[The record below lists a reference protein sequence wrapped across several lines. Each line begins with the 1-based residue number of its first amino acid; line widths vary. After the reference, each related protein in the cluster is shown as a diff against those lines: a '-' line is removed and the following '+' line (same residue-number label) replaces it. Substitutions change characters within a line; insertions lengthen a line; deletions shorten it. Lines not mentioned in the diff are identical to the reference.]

1 MEGREFNDSFLVKA
15 RQEREQIEKA
25 RHSDEVVEAE
35 LKQSI
40 YDDVVTI
47 FGIPVIFKEFDIVED
62 KAVIRMPSDFIARSD
77 DEIASVYFLGSK
89 PQYVFSN
96 GYLNFML
103 AFHWTESRIPD
114 IVEDKAVIRMPSD
127 FIARS
132 DDEIASVYF
141 LGSKP
146 QYVFSNGYLNFML
159 AFHWT
164 ESRIPE
170 DAVFDFL
177 RFAKQA
183 IERIGP
189 KARILEEERLEK
201 DGQKVAILQM
211 IAQTIDSVNYNI
223 MFFTVLEGR
232 LLIGS
237 LTFEQK
243 YRKRLLPLALEI
255 VKSFSIKKEEE
266 ETEK

>member
-1 MEGREFNDSFLVKA
+1 MEGREFNDSVIMKA
-15 RQEREQIEKA
+15 RQERERIEQA
-25 RHSDEVVEAE
+25 RHSDEVVEEE

-40 YDDVVTI
+40 YDDVVTV
-47 FGIPVIFKEFDIVED
+47 FGIPVIFKEFDIIED

-96 GYLNFML
+96 GYLNFMV
-103 AFHWTESRIPD
+103 AFHWTES
-114 IVEDKAVIRMPSD
+114 
-127 FIARS
+127 
-132 DDEIASVYF
+132 
-141 LGSKP
+141 
-146 QYVFSNGYLNFML
+146 Q
-159 AFHWT
+159 
-164 ESRIPE
+164 IPE

-201 DGQKVAILQM
+201 GGQKTAILQM

-255 VKSFSIKKEEE
+255 VKSFSIKKEKEE
-266 ETEK
+266 AEG

>member
-15 RQEREQIEKA
+15 RQERERIEQA
-25 RHSDEVVEAE
+25 RHSDEVVEEE

-40 YDDVVTI
+40 YDDVVTV
-47 FGIPVIFKEFDIVED
+47 FGIPVIFKEFDIIED
-62 KAVIRMPSDFIARSD
+62 KAVIRMPSDFIARS
-77 DEIASVYFLGSK
+77 E
-89 PQYVFSN
+89 
-96 GYLNFML
+96 
-103 AFHWTESRIPD
+103 
-114 IVEDKAVIRMPSD
+114 
-127 FIARS
+127 
-132 DDEIASVYF
+132 DEIASVYF

-255 VKSFSIKKEEE
+255 VKSFSIKKEEG
-266 ETEK
+266 TEG

>member
-15 RQEREQIEKA
+15 RQERERIEQA
-25 RHSDEVVEAE
+25 RHSDEVVEEE

-40 YDDVVTI
+40 YDDVVTV
-47 FGIPVIFKEFDIVED
+47 FGIPVIFKEFDIIED
-62 KAVIRMPSDFIARSD
+62 KAVIRMPSDFIARS
-77 DEIASVYFLGSK
+77 E
-89 PQYVFSN
+89 
-96 GYLNFML
+96 
-103 AFHWTESRIPD
+103 
-114 IVEDKAVIRMPSD
+114 
-127 FIARS
+127 
-132 DDEIASVYF
+132 DEIASVYF

-266 ETEK
+266 TEG

>member
-1 MEGREFNDSFLVKA
+1 MEGREFNDSVIIKA
-15 RQEREQIEKA
+15 RQERERIEQA
-25 RHSDEVVEAE
+25 RHSDEVVEKE

-47 FGIPVIFKEFDIVED
+47 FGIPVIFKEFDIMED

-96 GYLNFML
+96 GYLNFMV
-103 AFHWTESRIPD
+103 AFHWTES
-114 IVEDKAVIRMPSD
+114 
-127 FIARS
+127 
-132 DDEIASVYF
+132 
-141 LGSKP
+141 
-146 QYVFSNGYLNFML
+146 Q
-159 AFHWT
+159 
-164 ESRIPE
+164 IPE

-201 DGQKVAILQM
+201 GGQKTAILQM

-255 VKSFSIKKEEE
+255 VKSFSIKKEKEE
-266 ETEK
+266 AEG

>member
-15 RQEREQIEKA
+15 RQERERIEQA
-25 RHSDEVVEAE
+25 RHSDEVVEEE

-47 FGIPVIFKEFDIVED
+47 FGIPVIFKEFDIIED
-62 KAVIRMPSDFIARSD
+62 KAVIRMPSDFIARS
-77 DEIASVYFLGSK
+77 E
-89 PQYVFSN
+89 
-96 GYLNFML
+96 
-103 AFHWTESRIPD
+103 
-114 IVEDKAVIRMPSD
+114 
-127 FIARS
+127 
-132 DDEIASVYF
+132 DEIASVYF

-255 VKSFSIKKEEE
+255 VKSFSIKKEEG
-266 ETEK
+266 TEG

>member
-1 MEGREFNDSFLVKA
+1 MEGREFNDSVIMKA
-15 RQEREQIEKA
+15 RQERERIEQA
-25 RHSDEVVEAE
+25 RHSDEVVEEE

-96 GYLNFML
+96 GYLNFMV
-103 AFHWTESRIPD
+103 AFHWTES
-114 IVEDKAVIRMPSD
+114 
-127 FIARS
+127 
-132 DDEIASVYF
+132 
-141 LGSKP
+141 
-146 QYVFSNGYLNFML
+146 Q
-159 AFHWT
+159 
-164 ESRIPE
+164 IPE

-189 KARILEEERLEK
+189 KARILRGREAGERRTK
-201 DGQKVAILQM
+201 D
-211 IAQTIDSVNYNI
+211 
-223 MFFTVLEGR
+223 
-232 LLIGS
+232 
-237 LTFEQK
+237 EQS
-243 YRKRLLPLALEI
+243 YR
-255 VKSFSIKKEEE
+255 
-266 ETEK
+266 

>member
-1 MEGREFNDSFLVKA
+1 MEGREFNDSVIMKA
-15 RQEREQIEKA
+15 RQERERIEQA
-25 RHSDEVVEAE
+25 RHSDEVVEEE

-47 FGIPVIFKEFDIVED
+47 FGIPVIFKEFDIMED

-96 GYLNFML
+96 GYLNFMV
-103 AFHWTESRIPD
+103 AFHWTES
-114 IVEDKAVIRMPSD
+114 
-127 FIARS
+127 
-132 DDEIASVYF
+132 
-141 LGSKP
+141 
-146 QYVFSNGYLNFML
+146 Q
-159 AFHWT
+159 
-164 ESRIPE
+164 IPE

-201 DGQKVAILQM
+201 DGQKTAILQM

-255 VKSFSIKKEEE
+255 VKSFSIKKEKEE
-266 ETEK
+266 AEG

>member
-1 MEGREFNDSFLVKA
+1 MEGREFNDSVIMKA
-15 RQEREQIEKA
+15 RQERERIEQA
-25 RHSDEVVEAE
+25 RHSDEVVEEE

-47 FGIPVIFKEFDIVED
+47 FGIPVIFKEFDIIED
-62 KAVIRMPSDFIARSD
+62 KAVIRMPSDFIARS
-77 DEIASVYFLGSK
+77 E
-89 PQYVFSN
+89 
-96 GYLNFML
+96 
-103 AFHWTESRIPD
+103 
-114 IVEDKAVIRMPSD
+114 
-127 FIARS
+127 
-132 DDEIASVYF
+132 DEIASVYF

-201 DGQKVAILQM
+201 DGQKTAILQM

-255 VKSFSIKKEEE
+255 VKSFSIKKEEG
-266 ETEK
+266 TEG

>member
-1 MEGREFNDSFLVKA
+1 MEGREFNDSVIMKA
-15 RQEREQIEKA
+15 RQERERIEQA
-25 RHSDEVVEAE
+25 RHSDEVVEEE

-47 FGIPVIFKEFDIVED
+47 FGIPVIFKEFDIIED
-62 KAVIRMPSDFIARSD
+62 KAVIRMPSDFIARS
-77 DEIASVYFLGSK
+77 E
-89 PQYVFSN
+89 
-96 GYLNFML
+96 
-103 AFHWTESRIPD
+103 
-114 IVEDKAVIRMPSD
+114 
-127 FIARS
+127 
-132 DDEIASVYF
+132 DEIASVYF

-201 DGQKVAILQM
+201 DGQKTAILQM

-255 VKSFSIKKEEE
+255 VKSFSIKKEKEE
-266 ETEK
+266 AEG

>member
-47 FGIPVIFKEFDIVED
+47 FGIPVIFKEFDIMED

-96 GYLNFML
+96 GYLNFMV
-103 AFHWTESRIPD
+103 AFHWTES
-114 IVEDKAVIRMPSD
+114 
-127 FIARS
+127 
-132 DDEIASVYF
+132 
-141 LGSKP
+141 
-146 QYVFSNGYLNFML
+146 Q
-159 AFHWT
+159 
-164 ESRIPE
+164 IPE

-255 VKSFSIKKEEE
+255 VKSFSIKKEKEE
-266 ETEK
+266 AEG

>member
-1 MEGREFNDSFLVKA
+1 MEGREFNDSVIMKA
-15 RQEREQIEKA
+15 RQERERIEQA
-25 RHSDEVVEAE
+25 RHSDEVVEEE

-40 YDDVVTI
+40 YDDVVTV
-47 FGIPVIFKEFDIVED
+47 FGIPVIFKEFDIIED
-62 KAVIRMPSDFIARSD
+62 KAVIRMPSDFIARS
-77 DEIASVYFLGSK
+77 E
-89 PQYVFSN
+89 
-96 GYLNFML
+96 
-103 AFHWTESRIPD
+103 
-114 IVEDKAVIRMPSD
+114 
-127 FIARS
+127 
-132 DDEIASVYF
+132 DEIASVYF

-266 ETEK
+266 TEG